1 MQHCIPGQFQH
12 ANEKVLIHV
21 AAENN
26 RDLNNSPLF
35 IHDLVRNST
44 SGEEI
49 TVVNSDGV
57 AN

>member
-21 AAENN
+21 AAENYG
-26 RDLNNSPLF
+26 DLNNSPLF

-44 SGEEI
+44 SREEI
-49 TVVNSDGV
+49 TPVNIAGV